1 MGKGTVSPQQRKDHA
16 AIARYMFE
24 NYSQVSYAV
33 GLISRYSAPVYPQ
46 ADSVE
51 TDWNELALTRFLNW
65 AKRCDWSGRYDL
77 WTMQR
82 IASNLLDTD
91 GECAFWLRDSD
102 DGVKIDLVEAWQI
115 YTPESKEKDPLC
127 VDGVQLDKCGRI
139 TGYWVEDLGTS
150 VFVDAGKIKL
160 LSHPGRYSALRA
172 ESPMRQGINDLR
184 DANDIKA
191 FQKQAVKLD
200 SIIASYIKRGVGND
214 SVPSSFDD
222 NVATSA
228 QKAAGIT
235 QADLV
240 GGELKSTDN
249 GDEIVSLKSDRP
261 GTNVM
266 AFLDALA
273 GNFVA
278 SLQMPPAFY
287 LDERLT
293 APNQRSVNG
302 KAQRRFDERQDLFC
316 DLLDFLWP
324 RIQAGFQSPAKNP
337 PDGWDRISYQCPAKH
352 SIDAGREAAQERED
366 VAAGLMTRRNS
377 FANRGMDFVHENK
390 QWFRETDQ
398 IVDETIARAKQRG
411 LTPAEYIAI
420 ANSTA
425 ATASAPPVQAATPA
439 PEDPA
444 KEPSK

>member
-1 MGKGTVSPQQRKDHA
+1 MAVAQTGSVVSTGEAVQPSSARTPIPFWAYMGKGTVSPQQRKDHA

-200 SIIASYIKRGVGND
+200 SIIASYI
-214 SVPSSFDD
+214 
-222 NVATSA
+222 NVAWETI
-228 QKAAGIT
+228 Q
-235 QADLV
+235 
-240 GGELKSTDN
+240 
-249 GDEIVSLKSDRP
+249 SLR
-261 GTNVM
+261 
-266 AFLDALA
+266 
-273 GNFVA
+273 
-278 SLQMPPAFY
+278 
-287 LDERLT
+287 RLT
-293 APNQRSVNG
+293 TM
-302 KAQRRFDERQDLFC
+302 
-316 DLLDFLWP
+316 WP
-324 RIQAGFQSPAKNP
+324 RPHRRRQ
-337 PDGWDRISYQCPAKH
+337 
-352 SIDAGREAAQERED
+352 
-366 VAAGLMTRRNS
+366 GLLKLILL
-377 FANRGMDFVHENK
+377 VEN
-390 QWFRETDQ
+390 
-398 IVDETIARAKQRG
+398 
-411 LTPAEYIAI
+411 
-420 ANSTA
+420 
-425 ATASAPPVQAATPA
+425 
-439 PEDPA
+439 
-444 KEPSK
+444 